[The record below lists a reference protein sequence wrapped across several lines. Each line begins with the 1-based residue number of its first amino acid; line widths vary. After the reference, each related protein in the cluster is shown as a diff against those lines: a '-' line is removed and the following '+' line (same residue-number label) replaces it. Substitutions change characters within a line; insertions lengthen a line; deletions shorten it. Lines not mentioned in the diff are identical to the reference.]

1 VVEVLVMIL
10 LVVEVQEV
18 LEILVVFQFVV
29 ILLIQRLS
37 EVVVQADQVVM
48 KVAMVL
54 YQKL

>member
-1 VVEVLVMIL
+1 
-10 LVVEVQEV
+10 VVEVQEV